1 MCKLCKTNPVSPSIV
16 MDKVCL
22 SITFN
27 YKGIHEDDLD
37 KFCEH
42 IVDRL
47 CFDHDDGNFDL
58 IYNKL
63 NDEDNFTIAVLITD
77 NAVALVNDV
86 KNQVEQ
92 ALLDWNRSSS
102 KFKCD

>member
-16 MDKVCL
+16 MDKVRL
-22 SITFN
+22 SITFS
-27 YKGIHEDDLD
+27 YKGIHHDDLD

-42 IVDRL
+42 ISDRL

-63 NDEDNFTIAVLITD
+63 DDEDNFTIAVLITD

-86 KNQVEQ
+86 KKQVEQ
-92 ALLDWNRSSS
+92 ALLEWNRSSS
-102 KFKCD
+102 KFNCD

>member
-1 MCKLCKTNPVSPSIV
+1 MCKLCKPKPVSPSVV
-16 MDKVCL
+16 MDTVRL

-42 IVDRL
+42 IAHGL
-47 CFDHDDGNFDL
+47 CFDHDEGAFDV

-63 NDEDNFTIAVLITD
+63 DDEDNFTISGLTTD
-77 NAVALVNDV
+77 NGVALVYDAF
-86 KNQVEQ
+86 KQIEKMISKR
-92 ALLDWNRSSS
+92 NRANK
-102 KFKCD
+102 KFKCY

>member
-1 MCKLCKTNPVSPSIV
+1 
-16 MDKVCL
+16 MDKVRL

-27 YKGIHEDDLD
+27 YNGIHEDDLD
-37 KFCEH
+37 KFLEH
-42 IVDRL
+42 IAHGL
-47 CFDHDDGNFDL
+47 CFDHDDGNFEV

-63 NDEDNFTIAVLITD
+63 DDEDNFTIAVLITD

-86 KNQVEQ
+86 KKQVEQ
-92 ALLDWNRSSS
+92 ALTEWNRSSS